1 MPELSSL
8 TRRRRLHRVSALP
21 LAPFRKPPP
30 LGFVVPSSRHK
41 PAASF
46 VPRRHPFECR
56 RGRQDSNL
64 SPSPSSA
71 FRTPSTVSS
80 ATGRTG
86 LFHPAATSRV
96 LGSGYRSLD
105 IAPAVSST
113 TAALSPVS
121 LVSATC
127 TLRCKRHRND
137 RRPQGF
143 VLCRDPLSP
152 AKACDPDLYAI
163 PFSVASFR
171 FSLPSRPR
179 QL

>member
-1 MPELSSL
+1 M
-8 TRRRRLHRVSALP
+8 
-21 LAPFRKPPP
+21 APFRKPPP
-30 LGFVVPSSRHK
+30 LGFVVPSSRHQS
-41 PAASF
+41 AASF
-46 VPRRHPFECR
+46 IPLRHPFERR

-80 ATGRTG
+80 ATNLAG

-96 LGSGYRSLD
+96 LGHGVCSPD
-105 IAPAVSST
+105 IVPAVSST

-127 TLRCKRHRND
+127 TLRCKLHEND

-143 VLCRDPLSP
+143 VLCRDPLSFTR
-152 AKACDPDLYAI
+152 ACDPGACAI
-163 PFSVASFR
+163 PFPFPPPGFLSRRARDSFNR
-171 FSLPSRPR
+171 HLFRSCR
-179 QL
+179 